1 LAIFHSYHASDY
13 LLTLGY
19 NMITITLYGRR
30 DCHLCDETKEMLAE
44 VKDRFPHQLI
54 EIDID
59 QNPDL
64 KRQYANDIPVI
75 EIGPYT
81 MRAPIQRPELEVTL
95 AAAIDR
101 KQQLETL
108 QDPTYLENLRR
119 GAEWTLA
126 DRIAL
131 WISKHYLLMI
141 NCVVMLYLG
150 IPFLAPV
157 FMEINLPTPAIA
169 IYRVYGIVCH
179 QLAYRSFFLFGEQLV
194 YPRQAAGV
202 TNLKSFH
209 EVTGFSEDN
218 SAESI
223 FAARAYIGA
232 PHIGYKIALCQRDIA
247 IYSGI
252 LLFGLMYAFF
262 KRKIPPLPWYL
273 WIILGLIPIGVD
285 GVSQL
290 ISQPPFSLIPY
301 RESTPILRVLT
312 GSLFGFSTAWFG
324 FPSVEESMAE
334 TRRILGAKQLRIAT
348 LLQQLKSHSNEAS
361 LQ

>member
-1 LAIFHSYHASDY
+1 MAIYPSYHGLVY

-19 NMITITLYGRR
+19 NMITITLYGRK
-30 DCHLCDETKEMLAE
+30 DCHLCDEAKKMLAE
-44 VKDRFPHQLI
+44 INDRYPHQLI
-54 EIDID
+54 EIDTD
-59 QNPDL
+59 QNTDL
-64 KRQYANDIPVI
+64 KKQYGNDIPVI

-81 MRAPIQRPELEVTL
+81 MRAPIQRPELEITL

-108 QDPTYLENLRR
+108 KDPTYIENLRR

-141 NCVVMLYLG
+141 NSVVLLYLG

-157 FMEINLPTPAIA
+157 FMKINLPTPAIA

-179 QLAYRSFFLFGEQLV
+179 QLAYRSFFLFGDQIA

-202 TNLKSFH
+202 SYLKSYH
-209 EVTGFSEDN
+209 EATGLSEDN
-218 SAESI
+218 STESI
-223 FAARAYIGA
+223 FAARSYIGA

-252 LLFGLMYAFF
+252 LLFGLIYALFN
-262 KRKIPPLPWYL
+262 RKLPSLPWYL
-273 WIILGLIPIGVD
+273 WIIFGLIPIGMD

-290 ISQPPFSLIPY
+290 ISQPPFSLLPY

-312 GSLFGFSTAWFG
+312 GSMFGFTTAWFG

-348 LLQQLKSHSNEAS
+348 LLNQLKSRSNEAS

>member
-1 LAIFHSYHASDY
+1 
-13 LLTLGY
+13 
-19 NMITITLYGRR
+19 
-30 DCHLCDETKEMLAE
+30 MLE
-44 VKDRFPHQLI
+44 DVNVRFPHQLI

-64 KRQYANDIPVI
+64 KEQFATAIPVI

-81 MRAPIQRPELEVTL
+81 MRAPIQRSELEVTL

-108 QDPTYLENLRR
+108 QDPTYLDNLRR

-141 NCVVMLYLG
+141 NIVVILYLG

-157 FMEINLPTPAIA
+157 FMKINIPTPALA

-179 QLAYRSFFLFGEQLV
+179 QLAYRSFFLFGEQIA
-194 YPRQAAGV
+194 YPRQAASV
-202 TNLKSFH
+202 SPLKSFH
-209 EVTGFSEDN
+209 EATGFNEDN

-223 FAARAYIGA
+223 LAARAYIGA
-232 PHIGYKIALCQRDIA
+232 PDNGYKIALCQRDIA
-247 IYSGI
+247 IYAGI
-252 LLFGLMYAFF
+252 LLFGLIYALFN
-262 KRKIPPLPWYL
+262 RRIPPLPWYL
-273 WIILGLIPIGVD
+273 WIIVGLIPIGLD

-301 RESTPILRVLT
+301 RESTPFLRVLT
-312 GSLFGFSTAWFG
+312 GSLFGFTTAWFG

-334 TRRILGAKQLRIAT
+334 TRRILGAKQLRIAS
-348 LLQQLKSHSNEAS
+348 LLQQLKSPSNEAS